1 MSISSIVSS
10 KNYSPAHEL
19 TKAQAR
25 SAEQRIIVE
34 KFKKSLPGSG
44 GDNSIKP
51 DIRHITSDFERVSQT
66 FNKKL
71 KFVVDQQSNEVI
83 VKVIDK
89 FTDKVIKILP
99 PEEFQRLH
107 RKLKE
112 TIGFLLNEM
121 V

>member
-1 MSISSIVSS
+1 MYISSIGLN
-10 KNYSPAHEL
+10 KNFSPEL
-19 TKAQAR
+19 EIKRIQQR
-25 SAEQRIIVE
+25 SAEQRIITE

-44 GDNSIKP
+44 GDA
-51 DIRHITSDFERVSQT
+51 SDFEQVSQT

-112 TIGFLLNEM
+112 TISFLFNEM